1 MPAKPTLTE
10 GYKTT
15 EFWVTIVTIICA
27 TVLAAMDS
35 ISGQAWALA
44 VGVNGAGYSLSRGVR
59 KMNVGAVR

>member
-15 EFWVTIVTIICA
+15 EFWVTIVTIVCA
-27 TVLAAMDS
+27 TWLTSTDH